1 MKVSQEH
8 AAALRDAAKSYH
20 FGSLTS
26 RGRVW
31 VGEHPETATEHRDA
45 VIRDLK
51 AEGFLILSG
60 RPPAVTAA
68 ITEEGRLMLDLVD
81 GEASYG

>member
-1 MKVSQEH
+1 MPITHEH

-20 FGSLTS
+20 YGSLTS

-31 VGEHPETATEHRDA
+31 IGEHPECTVEHRNA

-51 AEGFLILSG
+51 AEGFLLLSG

-68 ITEEGRLMLDLVD
+68 ISEEGRMMLDLVR
-81 GEASYG
+81 GERGNG